1 MTKEELIQYV
11 EVGST
16 NSVCVDRRLLLKYKN
31 IVRDVIIR
39 KDFLVQI
46 EFNTHGHD
54 EGGLVVDVYFENY
67 DSLISSLESYLY
79 RRILCW
85 ENVNK
90 SGWYPEL
97 SKAVDL
103 SEGSTRFENDLSKG
117 KIRLPL
123 DGEKYEIRSSY
134 WKNIVGYIVLG
145 KEPIKSSNVFFW
157 GHTEMFLDTMGEILV
172 ENKIVDNY
180 EVDAEN
186 VYEWI
191 SCDFDN
197 GEYELNISI
206 EHDYEDPVCRKNN
219 VLEFRLIENNELKD
233 VTLARNCAER
243 ETVEALARKIAD
255 TLNIELSVGNI
266 EYNSKNKTE
275 YIEEYKITPSQS

>member
-1 MTKEELIQYV
+1 MTKEGIMQYV

-31 IVRDVIIR
+31 IVRDVVIR
-39 KDFLVQI
+39 QDFLVQL
-46 EFNTHGHD
+46 EFNTHGYD
-54 EGGLVVDVYFENY
+54 EGGLVVDVYYENY
-67 DSLISSLESYLY
+67 DLLIASLEDYLCMN
-79 RRILCW
+79 ILCW

-97 SKAVDL
+97 DNDVNL
-103 SEGSTRFENDLSKG
+103 SEGSTRFANDLSKG

-134 WKNIVGYIVLG
+134 WKNIVGDIILG
-145 KEPIKSSNVFFW
+145 KEPFKRSNVFFW
-157 GHTEMFLDTMGEILV
+157 GHTEMFLDKLGEILE

-197 GEYELNISI
+197 GEYELNISR
-206 EHDYEDPVCRKNN
+206 EHDYKDPVCRKNN
-219 VLEFRLIENNELKD
+219 VLEFKLLENNELKD

-266 EYNSKNKTE
+266 EYNSKNMTD
-275 YIEEYKITPSQS
+275 YIEEYKIIPRQI